1 MNMVQ
6 GFAFNI
12 PGEGGE
18 EPLELALFAGVS
30 MSDASAPKLP
40 DEGGLVMYSFV
51 FRT

>member
-1 MNMVQ
+1 MLNV
-6 GFAFNI
+6 

-30 MSDASAPKLP
+30 MSDANAPKLP
-40 DEGGLVMYSFV
+40 EEGGLVIYNFV